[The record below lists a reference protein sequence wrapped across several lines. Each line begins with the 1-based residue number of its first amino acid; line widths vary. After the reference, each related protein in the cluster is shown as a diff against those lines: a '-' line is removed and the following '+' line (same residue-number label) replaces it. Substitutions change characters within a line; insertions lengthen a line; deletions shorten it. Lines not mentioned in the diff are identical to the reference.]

1 MAGIRGLMAAVVMT
15 SSAVISLPAGGQAGS
30 SVSLTH
36 TVSVSVP
43 PRLKVQVAN
52 LAFSSQASAGVSSV
66 RPKAAGL
73 SITVNATQA
82 WVLSIGSGS
91 GSAAPKSRVQ
101 WSTEGSSGFTSV
113 SAQDVAVASGV
124 SYDAKESN
132 VFFRSAPDAKLGGRE
147 AEVVV
152 LTVSAP

>member
-52 LAFSSQASAGVSSV
+52 LAFSSQTSPAVSSV
-66 RPKAAGL
+66 QRNAAGL

-101 WSTEGSSGFTSV
+101 WSAESNSGFSTV
-113 SAQDVAVASGV
+113 TAQDVAVASGV
-124 SYDAKESN
+124 SYDATAAN
-132 VFFRSAPDAKLGGRE
+132 VFFRAADAKLGSRE
-147 AEVVV
+147 AETVV

>member
-1 MAGIRGLMAAVVMT
+1 MAGLRGIMAAVAIG
-15 SSAVISLPAGGQAGS
+15 SAVIALPAGGQTGS

-66 RPKAAGL
+66 QPKAAGL

-91 GSAAPKSRVQ
+91 HAAASKSRVQ
-101 WSTEGSSGFTSV
+101 WSTEGSGFTTV
-113 SAQDVAVASGV
+113 SAQDVAVASGA
-124 SYDAKESN
+124 SYDARESN

-147 AEVVV
+147 AEIVV

>member
-1 MAGIRGLMAAVVMT
+1 MAGLRGIMAAVAIG
-15 SSAVISLPAGGQAGS
+15 SAVIALSAGGQAGS

-43 PRLKVQVAN
+43 ARVKVQVAN
-52 LAFSSQASAGVSSV
+52 LAFSSQSSASVTSV
-66 RPKAAGL
+66 QPKAAGL
-73 SITVNATQA
+73 AITVNATQA

-101 WSTEGSSGFTSV
+101 WSTEGGSGFTTV
-113 SAQDVAVASGV
+113 SAQDVAVASGA
-124 SYDAKESN
+124 SYDAKASN
-132 VFFRSAPDAKLGGRE
+132 VFFRSVPDAKLGSRE
-147 AEVVV
+147 AEIVV

>member
-1 MAGIRGLMAAVVMT
+1 MVGIRGIMAAVVM
-15 SSAVISLPAGGQAGS
+15 SSAIVSLPVGGQVGS

-52 LAFSSQASAGVSSV
+52 LAFSSPAAASASV
-66 RPKAAGL
+66 ESKGDGL

-82 WVLSIGSGS
+82 WVLSIGAASGA
-91 GSAAPKSRVQ
+91 AAPASRVQ
-101 WSTEGSSGFTSV
+101 WSTDGNSGYAAVT
-113 SAQDVAVASGV
+113 AKDVAVASGA
-124 SYDAKESN
+124 SYDAKASS
-132 VFFRSAPDAKLGGRE
+132 VFFRNAGGSRQSGRDTE
-147 AEVVV
+147 TVV

>member
-15 SSAVISLPAGGQAGS
+15 SSAVISLPAGGQIGS

-52 LAFSSQASAGVSSV
+52 LAFANPVGGDVSSV
-66 RPKAAGL
+66 QQKADGL

-82 WVLSIGSGS
+82 WVLSIGSVS
-91 GSAAPKSRVQ
+91 GAAAPKSGVQ
-101 WSTEGSSGFTSV
+101 WSTDGSSGYSTV
-113 SAQDVAVASGV
+113 TAEDAAVASGT
-124 SYDAKESN
+124 SYDAKAAN
-132 VFFRSAPDAKLGGRE
+132 VFFRSAPSAKLASRG
-147 AEVVV
+147 ADIVV